1 MKRPQ
6 KLSTLSN
13 DDFTGSRQTL
23 HQHHHSR
30 NLVCLSEFIQVE
42 KSKGKVMSYFQCPK
56 ALFKASRH
64 STAICAFA
72 FSSSF
77 AAFDKLC

>member
-1 MKRPQ
+1 
-6 KLSTLSN
+6 
-13 DDFTGSRQTL
+13 
-23 HQHHHSR
+23 
-30 NLVCLSEFIQVE
+30 
-42 KSKGKVMSYFQCPK
+42 MSYYQCPK